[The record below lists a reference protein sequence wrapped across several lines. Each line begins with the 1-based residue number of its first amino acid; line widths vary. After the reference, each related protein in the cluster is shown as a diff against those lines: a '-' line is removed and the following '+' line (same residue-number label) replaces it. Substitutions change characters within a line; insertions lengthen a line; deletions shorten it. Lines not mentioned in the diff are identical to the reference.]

1 MSFLLVS
8 SVLLTLFIP
17 CHADL
22 QRRSVAQTSEEISH
36 KSPNCSP
43 CIYDWH
49 SLPGRGGQGGTEHV
63 KWTPFSFAAPGQG
76 GEATCPAKGRDG
88 VFGTIL
94 EVQSV
99 QSDEQGQCNALPLV
113 RRQPIVPTA
122 GKAKGKAKTAPE
134 LAETHTWVPPA
145 PPWRPATEGK
155 GTASTDG
162 DSRVQELL
170 GAIRGAFGS
179 QQLPSAVAEAM
190 ARIED
195 DSGKALTKTLHNQT
209 SQLGAAK
216 KQLQEARQGRKAQ
229 EAAWVDFLNQTVQSL
244 ETGAKQYQVIMAK
257 LDEKETEA
265 AAKVATARRAIRDLT
280 AGDKSAKE
288 EEVESDDSEVE
299 MMADVVNVGAASTED
314 NPVLQAQKKLKVTLD
329 ALLQKMPAIEDSTPR
344 RRGRAERPA
353 PTAGD
358 GPPAEVRLAE
368 DGWPYHAILRHSIVD
383 EYDYLSPRAARIDA
397 LLWQE
402 CVARQ
407 GMHGQADDLARQRG
421 SLTFLHRWT
430 GCWLAEAEDARSVDL
445 VDPEP
450 GSPSNRLS
458 CPSAPWPMGR
468 TARFDE
474 RQTLDLEEGNEDRRD
489 LRPRVHSAVH
499 SSANCT
505 GDFRRRE
512 GFLRMPRTF
521 VGHMEES
528 LTSSFHAPSLGHD
541 VPSFRP
547 RVTFAAWECEIH
559 EFSETEDQDDSPTVC
574 QEVAPTSEVC
584 LNAQG
589 QEAAIASAQQGKS
602 PRKPS
607 LFAYMMADQ
616 VHLLPPC
623 LTGPLPTTPASELTA
638 VFSGP
643 QEEGDH
649 RYTIFEPRLHV
660 LTRRAGKGWTPID
673 YVADAAAAV
682 GYPVTPVR
690 YAQFLLTA
698 IPGFP
703 SPQVVLT
710 PASADRLH
718 RSLPL
723 DLRAHSG
730 HVCTLT
736 VAVGDLPISFIHR
749 ALTLDCEGADEAHA
763 HLREGTRLMFD
774 AAGQIVDVF
783 RHPLETYE
791 WVGLRT
797 IPAVDENGDRQLQD
811 ETALMQM
818 PGSLLTFRDQTQHL
832 STTPCCRKG
841 GTMSDPAANPGILY
855 GTPPVYQ
862 PAFLGCRMN
871 GLESDQAS
879 DLWLQQGQSSPTQPT
894 HPCCRKGGSLSDP
907 AADHWPVYGIPPAY
921 QPALPRCRKGGSVSD
936 PAAGPHALDLA
947 SHSDCW
953 KDGFSSAPE
962 ANGGNPTY
970 RPTGP
975 DNDPEPVLTPPAIA
989 DILEPTIVQKLK
1001 ADEVEYEP
1009 AFLRD
1014 RRVFG
1019 QPVANFLWGFMT
1031 QGNHGTYTVFDRLRH
1046 VTIEKCQWHVDFES
1060 LAALAIARAPF
1071 AVKSIQLLT
1080 KPIEGLPKPQIVI
1093 AELGRPHGELP
1104 IPWDLRAIDMQIR
1117 TVRHMS
1123 GQDTGEAIRH
1133 LQESLPPNTD
1143 LEGLWRN
1150 GHLHVSDALGP
1161 VESSL
1166 PTSLTDIQFFRI
1178 QRISFPAMRGHVMN
1192 VPRYVG
1198 GTGARESTGRF
1209 LSASTSGGLVDE
1221 IIARLLAQ
1229 HEEIKP
1235 FRAETTLTLARA
1247 FPPGLG
1253 YLQEVL
1259 LCISDDPAR
1268 PCYIWDARGIDGA
1281 LTAQQTEAEFLP
1293 SEFVV
1298 PADWRNQGWTAAI
1311 NGVPVPHV
1319 QRTVVNGDF
1328 YQPYLGMRQPPSVP
1342 QGRVVDLVPAL
1353 GTFTWPFPLSH
1364 FQRMYLPRLRDRRWR
1379 LGANF
1384 VAAPGHLIYGPE
1396 HGVIR
1401 IHVAAGSHLSH
1412 EELVSYIRR
1421 LDRTP
1426 HWGSLTPTSLNLEN
1440 IAVFVSEARNSGL
1453 RTVLSPAPFFPDH
1466 FLILLVSQQARVLRG
1481 VPLAV
1486 DGALFPRQRFGQGD
1500 VLDPS
1505 HGFPRPLPDSSDL
1518 DNDEDMPTQ
1527 VYPATPSVAVPI
1539 TDRARPETP
1548 RSEDE
1553 QPETTA
1559 LLQLGHGTLHETTRP
1574 PIPLLSVPRPVGCN
1588 TLAQGPTG
1596 SNKVSSLLS
1605 SNTHTA
1611 GQEKTALIGSS
1622 P

>member
-1 MSFLLVS
+1 MGRLPESDGPILGNWGETVPGDHGKIGRERDRGS
-8 SVLLTLFIP
+8 G
-17 CHADL
+17 
-22 QRRSVAQTSEEISH
+22 EGSH
-36 KSPNCSP
+36 
-43 CIYDWH
+43 
-49 SLPGRGGQGGTEHV
+49 
-63 KWTPFSFAAPGQG
+63 
-76 GEATCPAKGRDG
+76 GETGYPRPDC
-88 VFGTIL
+88 
-94 EVQSV
+94 
-99 QSDEQGQCNALPLV
+99 
-113 RRQPIVPTA
+113 RRQ
-122 GKAKGKAKTAPE
+122 E
-134 LAETHTWVPPA
+134 
-145 PPWRPATEGK
+145 
-155 GTASTDG
+155 
-162 DSRVQELL
+162 
-170 GAIRGAFGS
+170 
-179 QQLPSAVAEAM
+179 
-190 ARIED
+190 
-195 DSGKALTKTLHNQT
+195 
-209 SQLGAAK
+209 
-216 KQLQEARQGRKAQ
+216 RQGRRGGIRRLRGRDDGGCGQ
-229 EAAWVDFLNQTVQSL
+229 CGRSQYRGQSGSAGPE
-244 ETGAKQYQVIMAK
+244 ETQSYLGC
-257 LDEKETEA
+257 
-265 AAKVATARRAIRDLT
+265 
-280 AGDKSAKE
+280 SP
-288 EEVESDDSEVE
+288 
-299 MMADVVNVGAASTED
+299 TED
-314 NPVLQAQKKLKVTLD
+314 ASDRRLHAEAPRTSRTTGTNGRRWTTGGSFRAPWLGHR
-329 ALLQKMPAIEDSTPR
+329 LLAIWSACFPQ
-344 RRGRAERPA
+344 
-353 PTAGD
+353 
-358 GPPAEVRLAE
+358 EVRLAE

-1198 GTGARESTGRF
+1198 GTGAREST
-1209 LSASTSGGLVDE
+1209 A
-1221 IIARLLAQ
+1221 
-1229 HEEIKP
+1229 
-1235 FRAETTLTLARA
+1235 TT
-1247 FPPGLG
+1247 
-1253 YLQEVL
+1253 
-1259 LCISDDPAR
+1259 
-1268 PCYIWDARGIDGA
+1268 
-1281 LTAQQTEAEFLP
+1281 
-1293 SEFVV
+1293 
-1298 PADWRNQGWTAAI
+1298 
-1311 NGVPVPHV
+1311 
-1319 QRTVVNGDF
+1319 
-1328 YQPYLGMRQPPSVP
+1328 
-1342 QGRVVDLVPAL
+1342 
-1353 GTFTWPFPLSH
+1353 TWV
-1364 FQRMYLPRLRDRRWR
+1364 YAV
-1379 LGANF
+1379 G
-1384 VAAPGHLIYGPE
+1384 AAPI
-1396 HGVIR
+1396 
-1401 IHVAAGSHLSH
+1401 
-1412 EELVSYIRR
+1412 
-1421 LDRTP
+1421 
-1426 HWGSLTPTSLNLEN
+1426 TPTLRVTVFRGEISISLD
-1440 IAVFVSEARNSGL
+1440 I
-1453 RTVLSPAPFFPDH
+1453 
-1466 FLILLVSQQARVLRG
+1466 RG
-1481 VPLAV
+1481 P
-1486 DGALFPRQRFGQGD
+1486 GR
-1500 VLDPS
+1500 
-1505 HGFPRPLPDSSDL
+1505 
-1518 DNDEDMPTQ
+1518 
-1527 VYPATPSVAVPI
+1527 
-1539 TDRARPETP
+1539 
-1548 RSEDE
+1548 
-1553 QPETTA
+1553 
-1559 LLQLGHGTLHETTRP
+1559 
-1574 PIPLLSVPRPVGCN
+1574 
-1588 TLAQGPTG
+1588 
-1596 SNKVSSLLS
+1596 
-1605 SNTHTA
+1605 
-1611 GQEKTALIGSS
+1611 
-1622 P
+1622 